1 MTDDNAP
8 RIPGNIVFIEIPV
21 AMARTIG
28 SFTVDPAI
36 LVPVELGADPH
47 DLSQLSWE
55 MILAGM
61 LRLLAY
67 DPDNTHAPYYRN
79 FVQAVK
85 PEVFTELSE
94 TGIIKARNGDLDV
107 AEEIFKA
114 LAGLAPSSP
123 EPVLNLAILYEDK
136 ADSLDRSDKEE
147 LADAMRAK
155 AFETYKILLGMEPA
169 YPDGFFNAG
178 FFYLKNRSYAQ
189 ALRLFESYID
199 LGGDDDKLEEAKV
212 EKAKEIINK
221 LRMRGD
227 ADATFKEA
235 YDFIKMGKEEE
246 GLEKATAFIQ
256 SNPDVWNGWF
266 LVGWSNR
273 RLQRWADGRE
283 AFLKALALGGDEVD
297 VLNELAIC
305 EMELGLLSESR
316 ARLER
321 ALHKEPENVKI
332 ISNLGVLARR
342 QGRED
347 EALGFFRTVLEFE
360 PEDVLAKAQLDDMAG
375 GSGPDA

>member
-1 MTDDNAP
+1 MTEDDMP
-8 RIPGNIVFIEIPV
+8 GIPGNIVFIEIP
-21 AMARTIG
+21 ADMARSIG
-28 SFTVDPAI
+28 SFAVDPAV
-36 LVPVELGADPH
+36 LVPVELGQDFH

-67 DPDNTHAPYYRN
+67 DPDNKHASYYRN

-94 TGIIKARNGDLDV
+94 TGILKARNGELDV

-136 ADSLDRSDKEE
+136 ADAFDRSDKEE

-155 AFETYKILLGMEPA
+155 AFDTYKRLLGMEPA

-178 FFYLKNRSYAQ
+178 FFFLKNRSYEQ
-189 ALRLFESYID
+189 ALRMFDSYID
-199 LGGDDDKLEEAKV
+199 FGGDDVTLDEAKL
-212 EKAKEIINK
+212 EKAKEIVNK
-221 LRMRGD
+221 LRVRGD

-235 YDFIKMGKEEE
+235 YDFIKMGKEDE
-246 GLEKATAFIQ
+246 GLQKAKAFIQ
-256 SNPDVWNGWF
+256 SNPEVWNGWF
-266 LVGWSNR
+266 LIGWSNR
-273 RLQRWADGRE
+273 RLQRWGDGRD
-283 AFLKALALGGDEVD
+283 AFLKALELGGDEVD

-316 ARLER
+316 GRLER
-321 ALHKEPENVKI
+321 ALRKEPDNIKI

-360 PEDVLAKAQLDDMAG
+360 PLDVLAKTQLDEMAG
-375 GSGPDA
+375 GSGSDA